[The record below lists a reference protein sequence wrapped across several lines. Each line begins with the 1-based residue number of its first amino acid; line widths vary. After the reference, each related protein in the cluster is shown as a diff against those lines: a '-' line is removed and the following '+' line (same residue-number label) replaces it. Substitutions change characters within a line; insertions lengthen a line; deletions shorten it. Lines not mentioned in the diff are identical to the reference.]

1 MTVMREPRL
10 GEPPPDGTAPRP
22 ERRERGE
29 AIDFDGLYHAHF
41 RSLTLQLA
49 AYCGDLSQA
58 QDLVQE
64 AFCRAFA
71 RWSRVSGYDDPLA
84 WVRRVAWNLATS
96 RWRRLRTA
104 RSFLRR
110 QREEH
115 VPGPNPDRVA
125 VQEALSRLP
134 AHHRRAV
141 VLHYLADLS
150 VAEIAAQEKVAVGT
164 VKSWLHRARTALAA
178 HLSTTS
184 EVTDDA

>member
-1 MTVMREPRL
+1 MTVGIYEL
-10 GEPPPDGTAPRP
+10 FEEPPDVAGSTVDESRA
-22 ERRERGE
+22 
-29 AIDFDGLYHAHF
+29 AADFDEVYEYHF
-41 RSLTLQLA
+41 PSLAAELA
-49 AYCGDLSQA
+49 AYCGDLAMA

-64 AFCRAFA
+64 AFCRAFT
-71 RWSRVSGYDDPLA
+71 RWPTVSRYDDPVG
-84 WVRRVAWNLATS
+84 WIRRVAWNLATS

-125 VQEALSRLP
+125 VREALSRLP

-150 VAEIAAQEKVAVGT
+150 VAEIAAQEQVAVGT
-164 VKSWLHRARTALAA
+164 VKSWLHRARTALAV
-178 HLSTTS
+178 HLSSTS
-184 EVTDDA
+184 EVSDEA